1 MPIWKWI
8 RVTIWFI
15 WNGFTIT
22 KKEKEFAE
30 QLTSLG
36 TIGIKLG
43 QYLCNRPKFCSNSL
57 KKQLLSFLSHNP
69 IHDESYT
76 KQVLQSYKMDIQL
89 LKIIGSGS
97 IAQVYEC
104 IYKGKTYALKINH
117 PFDEF
122 KSDIYLF
129 RWIVWLLRFFI
140 PIVNHI
146 DWEEWF
152 NSLEKQLDMRNEA
165 IIMKHYRKI
174 YKLFPLIRI
183 PQCIRKER
191 DFILM
196 SFEHGIPIYKL
207 MRNDIRYIKAHL
219 LVMSSFLHTGFV
231 YNIMHGDI
239 HEGNILVRKNGI
251 VLLDFGICFKLNMSK
266 LTKLLS
272 NPNPSRKDMLQL
284 LSVLLVDDNKDKK
297 ELAITLIKEYNRLF
311 LGSHVPSFTDL
322 FETILV
328 LVKKHQFVIRSS
340 ILTYMINLML
350 LEDISPFKSSFDQ
363 FSTLLAIYMM
373 KLIPFF
379 KRECGLKMDGY
390 FKMLLHKSLLHN

>member
-36 TIGIKLG
+36 TIGIELG

-373 KLIPFF
+373 KRIPFF
-379 KRECGLKMDGY
+379 KKECGMKMDGY
-390 FKMLLHKSLLHN
+390 FTMLLKHVGKI